1 MLFYIL
7 ISILSGVIIVASRIL
22 NTKLSHEIGLIE
34 SSYFNYFTA
43 AITTVILF
51 LIIGEK
57 ISISS
62 FNGIPFYAYL
72 GGFLGVL
79 IVILNSVVTPKLP
92 AFNVTLLVFVAQL
105 FTGIIIDWLISG
117 LIPLSKIIGG
127 ILVLAGLSYNLYV
140 DSIDDRVKSKNK
152 FQESA

>member
-7 ISILSGVIIVASRIL
+7 ISILSGVIIVTSRIL

-43 AITTVILF
+43 AITTVIMF

-57 ISISS
+57 VSISS
-62 FNGIPFYAYL
+62 FNTLPFYAYS

-117 LIPLSKIIGG
+117 MVPLSKIVGG

-140 DSIDDRVKSKNK
+140 DCIDEKIESENK
-152 FQESA
+152 FEKSA

>member
-7 ISILSGVIIVASRIL
+7 ISILSGVIIVTSRIL

-34 SSYFNYFTA
+34 SSYFNYLTA
-43 AITTVILF
+43 AITTVIMF
-51 LIIGEK
+51 FIIGEK
-57 ISISS
+57 VNISS
-62 FNGIPFYAYL
+62 FSTLPFYAYL

-92 AFNVTLLVFVAQL
+92 AFNVTLLVFIAQL

-117 LIPLSKIIGG
+117 IIPASKIVGG
-127 ILVLAGLSYNLYV
+127 ILVVAGLSYNLYV
-140 DSIDDRVKSKNK
+140 DSIDEKVKLKVT
-152 FQESA
+152 E

>member
-7 ISILSGVIIVASRIL
+7 ISILSGVIIVTSRIL

-34 SSYFNYFTA
+34 SSYFNYLTA
-43 AITTVILF
+43 AITTVIMF
-51 LIIGEK
+51 FIIGEK
-57 ISISS
+57 VSISS
-62 FNGIPFYAYL
+62 FNTLPFYSYL

-92 AFNVTLLVFVAQL
+92 AFNVTLLVFIAQL

-117 LIPLSKIIGG
+117 IIPASKIVGG
-127 ILVLAGLSYNLYV
+127 ILVVAGLSYNLYV
-140 DSIDDRVKSKNK
+140 DSIDKKVKL
-152 FQESA
+152 EVTE